1 MRSAA
6 VGKSFLK
13 PRHIAPSDQTGSE
26 TKNHTSQALK
36 LAAGSCAAW
45 KPLTRASDHALKLPV
60 SPQVAPS

>member
-26 TKNHTSQALK
+26 TKNHTSQALE
-36 LAAGSCAAW
+36 LAAAGQAAA
-45 KPLTRASDHALKLPV
+45 LEASHARF
-60 SPQVAPS
+60 

>member
-36 LAAGSCAAW
+36 LAAGSCAGS
-45 KPLTRASDHALKLPV
+45 LSRALLITH
-60 SPQVAPS
+60 